1 MEKQKNV
8 NWLMVITVFLL
19 LVSAGVFV
27 YKFFFAKS
35 VENSSSGEDSVE
47 HKEIV
52 SNDEAAPVLSTDNLV
67 FEYKYLNTLSSK
79 SSEGTKILSADI
91 NQKGDELIVIFE
103 KEGLCNEDFKAPSQ
117 SGHYEKSPEK
127 LILSVTTSSDSDE
140 FNIPCLISNSFKIT
154 NFESSVN
161 EDFEVFYRDEGGK
174 EFDLMAC
181 SYNGILYGQG
191 DVFTTEKNK
200 EVCTC
205 EKSKAVCK

>member
-1 MEKQKNV
+1 MEKQKSV

-27 YKFFFAKS
+27 YKFFFANSAK
-35 VENSSSGEDSVE
+35 NSSSGGESVE

-52 SNDEAAPVLSTDNLV
+52 SNDESSSVFSTDNLV
-67 FEYKYLNTLSSK
+67 FKYKYLNSLSSK
-79 SSEGTKILSADI
+79 SSGGTKIVSADI
-91 NQKGDELIVIFE
+91 NQKGDELVVIFE
-103 KEGLCNEDFKAPSQ
+103 KESLCSEDFKAVSQ
-117 SGHYEKSPEK
+117 SGYYEKSPEK
-127 LILSVTTSSDSDE
+127 LILSVITSSDFEE
-140 FNIPCLISNSFKIT
+140 FNIPCLVSNSFKIT
-154 NFESSVN
+154 NFESSVS
-161 EDFEVFYRDEGGK
+161 EDFEIFYRDEEGK

-205 EKSKAVCK
+205 EKGDVVCK